1 MSSGRGHYP
10 HKVLPHLGLRPTPL
24 FVSRRVMSLLA
35 VVACGGGMTSPSASP
50 GGSQATV
57 ISSEYGRIWGRLPAD
72 FPLLAE
78 GSAETRL
85 DLLASGS
92 IFSRLGVEVAT
103 RSAVDELRRL
113 AWDVVDPVSG
123 GRYFKISASRDQ
135 GRCTVTI
142 IVEPLGSRTSLVV
155 YLGEGCP
162 AP

>member
-1 MSSGRGHYP
+1 
-10 HKVLPHLGLRPTPL
+10 
-24 FVSRRVMSLLA
+24 
-35 VVACGGGMTSPSASP
+35 VVACGGGAASPSASSGDSP
-50 GGSQATV
+50 ATV

-92 IFSRLGVEVAT
+92 IFSRLGVEEAT

-113 AWDVVDPVSG
+113 AWDVVDPVSSG
-123 GRYFKISASRDQ
+123 TYFKISASRDQ